1 MSPSRTSPPSGQT
14 EINTKDKGGGH
25 QSPGIIGVRTPPVPS
40 APVVDPDL
48 RNHRPGRVKCSFWDH
63 TLGFKG
69 YFFSFERQSLLGQ
82 GLLSARA
89 HPVFS
94 RAKYCADHTLG
105 FKEYFFPLKSEICL
119 AKDP

>member
-25 QSPGIIGVRTPPVPS
+25 QSPGVIGVRTPPVPS

-48 RNHRPGRVKCSFWDH
+48 RNQRPGRVKCSFWDH

-69 YFFSFERQSLLGQ
+69 YFF
-82 GLLSARA
+82 
-89 HPVFS
+89 
-94 RAKYCADHTLG
+94 
-105 FKEYFFPLKSEICL
+105 PLKGKVCL
-119 AKDP
+119 AKGR